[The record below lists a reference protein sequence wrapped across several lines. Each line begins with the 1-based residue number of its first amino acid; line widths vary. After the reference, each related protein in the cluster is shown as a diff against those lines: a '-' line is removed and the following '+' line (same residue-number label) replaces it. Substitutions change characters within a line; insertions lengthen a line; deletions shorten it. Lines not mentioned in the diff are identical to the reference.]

1 MNINTNKNN
10 FDFLFNDK
18 SNDIK
23 NVYSYDVD
31 EDDIPRSDYTQ
42 SMYNTT
48 SPEKNTS
55 NLVKKRIYPPHG
67 WWKPM
72 TYYIVEASFSKSDP
86 ISGYIFFTGKLN
98 ESNEPGE
105 KSGFLQHIGGKKF
118 EDVIY
123 LRAIIELTDV
133 QEVLKVPNRGKLPQ
147 DVSAISYDELKS

>member
-10 FDFLFNDK
+10 NSDSDFDE
-18 SNDIK
+18 
-23 NVYSYDVD
+23 
-31 EDDIPRSDYTQ
+31 ED
-42 SMYNTT
+42 
-48 SPEKNTS
+48 
-55 NLVKKRIYPPHG
+55 IYPPHG

-72 TYYIVEASFSKSDP
+72 TYYIVEASFSKSGP

-105 KSGFLQHIGGKKF
+105 KNGFLQHIGGKKF

-123 LRAIIELTDV
+123 LRAIIELTDA